1 MGDDN
6 DSVKET
12 EELVKLF
19 QEISLENLPRK
30 KRGKEKGIPWEI
42 RTIKNRIKMFKRE
55 KKKVKSKV
63 KKKLIEEKIY
73 KTDDLLIKSRRK
85 LKSEKER
92 KAIEAMN
99 KNPIFFY
106 SIYNRRKNRKKRIGP
121 TERKR

>member
-1 MGDDN
+1 M
-6 DSVKET
+6 T
-12 EELVKLF
+12 EELVKRF

-73 KTDDLLIKSRRK
+73 KTEDLLIKTRRK

-99 KNPIFFY
+99 KKI
-106 SIYNRRKNRKKRIGP
+106 KKFLLYI
-121 TERKR
+121 